1 MLGGGD
7 WEGGICLDSATDRA
21 LTHEMDRMRHSRL
34 ISKTQ
39 QQSRLMLA
47 NETDQRL
54 HDGAWIPLPKSQLS
68 CTRFHLTSPLRLDG
82 DKAHAS
88 GPRPGGQRL
97 LPKVCTRPA
106 SQPITPGR
114 CSLCSLLSSS
124 NLVALG
130 VKDKRNR
137 LPDTHA
143 SIHKRRLP
151 RPGVTPSRRPVFT
164 L

>member
-88 GPRPGGQRL
+88 GPRRRTKTIAKSLHSARFSANHAGPL
-97 LPKVCTRPA
+97 LPLLSAVLQQPCRSGPSKTKEIACLTRTPA
-106 SQPITPGR
+106 STDAGF
-114 CSLCSLLSSS
+114 
-124 NLVALG
+124 LVRA
-130 VKDKRNR
+130 
-137 LPDTHA
+137 
-143 SIHKRRLP
+143 
-151 RPGVTPSRRPVFT
+151 
-164 L
+164 